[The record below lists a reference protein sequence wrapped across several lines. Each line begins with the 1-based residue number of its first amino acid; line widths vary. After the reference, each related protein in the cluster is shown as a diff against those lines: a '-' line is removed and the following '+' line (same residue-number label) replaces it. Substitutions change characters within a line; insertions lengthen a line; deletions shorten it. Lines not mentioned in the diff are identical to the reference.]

1 MENFRRG
8 KKKIQ
13 LLNLRNVISKT
24 METKKRQK
32 NIRGTET
39 AARRDVTGPEM
50 SSTHKDV
57 KAWEQLPGTRGRS
70 PRSPLG
76 LTGQS
81 ERPPVGPTW
90 RWKETGEPEVG
101 GACVAEYNP
110 VLIPC
115 SL

>member
-1 MENFRRG
+1 
-8 KKKIQ
+8 
-13 LLNLRNVISKT
+13 
-24 METKKRQK
+24 METKGGQK

-76 LTGQS
+76 LTGRT
-81 ERPPVGPTW
+81 ERKATCW
-90 RWKETGEPEVG
+90 THLEVEGDG
-101 GACVAEYNP
+101 GARGGRGVRR
-110 VLIPC
+110 
-115 SL
+115 